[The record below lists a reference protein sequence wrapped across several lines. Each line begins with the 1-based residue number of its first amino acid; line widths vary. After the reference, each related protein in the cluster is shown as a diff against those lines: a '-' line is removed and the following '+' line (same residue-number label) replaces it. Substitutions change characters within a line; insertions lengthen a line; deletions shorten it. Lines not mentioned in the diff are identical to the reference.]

1 MTLEAVRAM
10 IDQAM
15 LRNTTNGDGS
25 HSSGGVPTRPVQSVR
40 VRIKKLMLKIRSPRV
55 KVGGCNTRI
64 EIVIIIQNVHLL
76 KKSSYTVEQ
85 GMEFGHISSS
95 RGEMKHLQEEL
106 NRLDTEIE
114 SGKVTDVTSSKRME
128 VINSMHNINKTHAIE
143 SLQKAKIKWSVEG
156 DENSHFFYE
165 NRVSFDMEFPNSL
178 SRAQQE
184 ELESDVTREEIKRA
198 VWDCGVDKSP
208 GPDGFTF
215 GFYRQF
221 WDLVEKD
228 VISAVNYFFKHG
240 EFSSGCN
247 SSFIA

>member
-1 MTLEAVRAM
+1 VEGFRKFVVYTWSSAPG
-10 IDQAM
+10 DN
-15 LRNTTNGDGS
+15 RNDMRNLM
-25 HSSGGVPTRPVQSVR
+25 
-40 VRIKKLMLKIRSPRV
+40 KKLKFLKIKIREW
-55 KVGGCNTRI
+55 N
-64 EIVIIIQNVHLL
+64 
-76 KKSSYTVEQ
+76 
-85 GMEFGHISSS
+85 FGHISSS
-95 RGEMKHLQEEL
+95 RVEIKHLQEEL

-114 SGKVTDVTSSKRME
+114 S
-128 VINSMHNINKTHAIE
+128 
-143 SLQKAKIKWSVEG
+143 
-156 DENSHFFYE
+156 E

-247 SSFIA
+247 SSFI